1 MIFAAFVFGLL
12 IGSFLNVCIHRW
24 PIEESIVSPAR
35 SQCPRCRRTIA
46 WYDNIPVLSYVLLR
60 GRCRGCKRPISA
72 RYPTVELLNAAIY
85 AYIVSMHGL
94 TPEAFKAALFCSMAV
109 ALIFTDLEQYIL
121 PDEITLGGLGLGL
134 LLSILVMVPP
144 SLTTLFW
151 MLSDTQPAPW
161 AASLSESVAG
171 ASLFGGMLWAMRE
184 LYYRIRGIDGLG
196 LGDVKMAAMMGAFWG
211 VGPTLMILLI
221 GSLGGALLG
230 SAIILIGGKKWN
242 YELPF
247 GSYLGAA
254 ALVVTLWGDRL
265 FNFYWD
271 SLGAGGS

>member
-1 MIFAAFVFGLL
+1 MIVAAFFLGLL

-24 PIEESIVSPAR
+24 PIEESIVKPAR
-35 SQCPRCRRTIA
+35 SRCPQCERTIA
-46 WYDNIPVLSYVLLR
+46 WYDNIPLLSYLLLQ
-60 GRCRGCKRPISA
+60 GRCRGCKKRISL
-72 RYPTVELLNAAIY
+72 RYPVVEVLNGAIY
-85 AYIVSMHGL
+85 ACIAATQGL
-94 TPEAFKAALFCSMAV
+94 TPEGVKAALFCSMAL
-109 ALIFTDLEQYIL
+109 ALFFTDLEHYIL
-121 PDEITLGGLGLGL
+121 PDELTLGGMALGFV
-134 LLSILVMVPP
+134 LSVLIMVPP
-144 SLTTLFW
+144 SLTSLFW
-151 MLSDTQPAPW
+151 LFSDERPAPW
-161 AASLSESVAG
+161 VASLSEAAAG
-171 ASLFGGMLWAMRE
+171 AALFGGMLWAMRE
-184 LYYRIRGIDGLG
+184 IYYRIRGIDGLG
-196 LGDVKMAAMMGAFWG
+196 LGDVKMAAMMGSFWG

-265 FNFYWD
+265 FNLYWD